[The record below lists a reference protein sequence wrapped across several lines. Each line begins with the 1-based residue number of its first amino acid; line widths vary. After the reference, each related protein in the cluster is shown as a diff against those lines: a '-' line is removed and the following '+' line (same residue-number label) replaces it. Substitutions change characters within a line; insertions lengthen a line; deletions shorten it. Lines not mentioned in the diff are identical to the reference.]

1 MDQKTHIEKN
11 TVQETLVIPLYGRKL
26 CTEQF
31 PNLFRDEKAV
41 ELIERIDYDF
51 SPLEEKSK
59 SFAHRFGALEVAMRE
74 SDLMIEAKDYLES
87 HPYAAL
93 VNLVTAKQFSSL
105 YFLGGTYLIL
115 LVTGFHKACFR
126 IIIPV
131 LIFSSFFGVLTY
143 LINQSVPSAVSM
155 VSRLL
160 AIGIA
165 AIPGMSIRPIDLTR
179 NMNQINIPRSVTLGM
194 LIALNFTPLL
204 SREIRQI
211 REAMKT
217 RGAGSVIK
225 LKSCT
230 ERF

>member
-1 MDQKTHIEKN
+1 MTAK
-11 TVQETLVIPLYGRKL
+11 
-26 CTEQF
+26 
-31 PNLFRDEKAV
+31 
-41 ELIERIDYDF
+41 
-51 SPLEEKSK
+51 EKS
-59 SFAHRFGALEVAMRE
+59 SIYPIFGVGLSLFIV
-74 SDLMIEAKDYLES
+74 LFGLI
-87 HPYAAL
+87 
-93 VNLVTAKQFSSL
+93 TAKQVSSL

-131 LIFSSFFGVLTY
+131 LIVSSVFGVLTY
-143 LINQSVPSAVSM
+143 LINQSVPSAVSI

-165 AIPGMSIRPIDLTR
+165 VIPGMSIRPIDLTR

-211 REAMKT
+211 RETMKT